1 MSLLAL
7 ILALLLEQFYPLG
20 SRNQF
25 FLFFTRFANVI
36 ERKFNAGEYV
46 HGVVAWLLAVIPACL
61 VAWAGYVALR
71 HVNPLLGLAWNVL
84 VLYLTMGFRH
94 FSSAFSGISEAL
106 QQQDLPR
113 ARDLL
118 ATWTNQPTSEMTESE
133 VSKVS
138 IEQGLIDSHRFVF
151 ATIFWFLILPGPSG
165 AVLYRLASRL
175 FDKWGLRAERLEDK
189 FGLFAASIHNLLDW
203 VPIRLTAVSF
213 AIVGDFE
220 DAVYCWRAQA
230 ANWAS
235 YAYGILLASGAGAI
249 GVRLGDPVHQDHT
262 VKYRPELGVGDEA
275 DPDYLKSAVGLIW
288 RGVLLW
294 LLIVLILWLSHAI

>member
-7 ILALLLEQFYPLG
+7 VLALLLEQFHPLG

-25 FLFFTRFANVI
+25 FLLYTRFSNLI

-46 HGVVAWLLAVIPACL
+46 HGVVGWLLAVVPACL
-61 VAWAGYVALR
+61 IAWAVYAVLHR
-71 HVNPLLGLAWNVL
+71 INPFLGLAWNV
-84 VLYLTMGFRH
+84 VILYLTMGFRH
-94 FSSAFSGISEAL
+94 FSSAFSGISESL
-106 QQQDLPR
+106 QQQDLHS
-113 ARDLL
+113 ARELL
-118 ATWTNQPTSEMTESE
+118 SGWTNQPTSEMTESE

-138 IEQGLIDSHRFVF
+138 IEQGLIDSHRYVF
-151 ATIFWFLILPGPSG
+151 ATIFWFLMLPGPIG
-165 AVLYRLASRL
+165 AVLYRLSSRL
-175 FDKWGLRAERLEDK
+175 FDKWGQRAERTDDL
-189 FGLFAASIHNLLDW
+189 FGRFAATMHNLLDW
-203 VPIRLTAVSF
+203 IPIRLTAVSF

-230 ANWAS
+230 ANWAN

-294 LLIVLILWLSHAI
+294 LLVVLLLSLSHAI